1 MQRARLA
8 GQPALGLAGV
18 TLVVPAMLFLAIG
31 WGGPERSLLVLGP
44 MSTFGLAV
52 IAMIAFWWEDWPGTT
67 LRPPLSG
74 LVNTVLVA
82 LGGIA
87 LTIVGQAVVT
97 RIDLRGV
104 FDPSAGPGDAPTFP
118 ATMPLAGAVFVTMLE
133 LTLVTEGWPL
143 RRFNRFAA
151 GLAALAAAW
160 AAALLLHET
169 LVADHGPVAPG
180 DFGAALVCVGVL
192 QVVFYV
198 VLRGW
203 PFCRI
208 TSRARRLGAANLAVI
223 AGGIAV
229 YLALARGAGLEP
241 ATISAVAGS
250 AVAAGLVVGM
260 LFEGWLDSVVAS
272 GRTRLVQTGGV
283 AIAAALLYVGLTA
296 YADAAGWTR
305 AEPDEWVAYAGLNAI
320 GAGVILHVAIGH
332 RWPFAPAAT
341 AAAA

>member
-1 MQRARLA
+1 MQRARIA
-8 GQPALGLAGV
+8 RQPALGLAGV
-18 TLVVPAMLFLAIG
+18 TLVVPAMLFLALG

-52 IAMIAFWWEDWPGTT
+52 IAMIAFWWENWPGTV
-67 LRPPLSG
+67 LRPPLTG
-74 LVNTVLVA
+74 LLNTVLVA
-82 LGGIA
+82 VGGIA
-87 LTIVGQAVVT
+87 LTIVGQAVVAHVN
-97 RIDLRGV
+97 LRGV

-118 ATMPLAGAVFVTMLE
+118 ATMPLAGAIFVAMLE
-133 LTLVTEGWPL
+133 LTLVSEGWPL

-151 GLAALAAAW
+151 GLAALAGAW
-160 AAALLLHET
+160 AAGLLLYGT

-208 TSRARRLGAANLAVI
+208 RSRARRLGAANLAVI
-223 AGGIAV
+223 AGGLVV
-229 YLALARGAGLEP
+229 YMALTLVADLEP
-241 ATISAVAGS
+241 ATTSAVAGS

-260 LFEGWLDSVVAS
+260 LFEGWLDSVLPSRRA
-272 GRTRLVQTGGV
+272 RLAQAGGV
-283 AIAAALLYVGLTA
+283 AIAAALLYVGLRA

-332 RWPFAPAAT
+332 RWPFAAAEPAG
-341 AAAA
+341 AA